1 MDNLHKKSTQAE
13 RTKKYKNSKQIKQL
27 NMDLNP
33 EEMQLFENVL
43 KKYNMRKKQFFVSAC
58 KYCIDHDINF
68 DD

>member
-33 EEMQLFENVL
+33 EEMRLLENVL
-43 KKYNMRKKQFFVSAC
+43 KNT
-58 KYCIDHDINF
+58 I
-68 DD
+68 